1 MVVIDN
7 IHDETMAIATPA
19 NPNPKPQPT
28 WSERFVALKN
38 IPPLLKLI
46 WRTSPQLVIAT
57 ACIRLLRSAVPIAS
71 LYIGKLIID
80 SIVASRTYGQ
90 EHDPNKIWLY
100 VGLECTLAISVVV
113 LGRVSGLLDG
123 LLGDRFA
130 NETSVRIMEHSA
142 TLDLE
147 MFEDAEF
154 YDKLERARRQ
164 TWTRVSLMN
173 DVLGQVQD
181 TITIISFVVAL
192 VTFNPYLLILIF
204 VSIIPSIYGELK
216 FSGESYSLA
225 FQWTAERR
233 KIDYYRFIGA
243 SDETAKE
250 VKIFGLSPFII
261 ARFKQLV
268 TDYYS
273 ANRKLSIRRAIWGAL
288 LSSAMTLSYYA
299 AYIVIISQALGGLI
313 TLGSLTFL
321 IGSFQQ
327 VQSLL
332 QAIFMRFTSIAGDAL
347 YLKDLFDFF
356 DIKPSVPKPLKPHPF
371 PDKITQG
378 FVFEN
383 VSFKYRNS
391 SKWAV
396 RNLSFSLSAGEKLAL
411 VGENGAG
418 KTTVVKLLARLYEP
432 TEGRILLDGVDLR
445 EYDVNELRKH
455 IGVIF
460 QDFVRY
466 QMTLGENIAT
476 GNISQQD
483 DKEAIIESA
492 EKSQAD
498 TVARKLEQGY
508 DQVIGRRFSEGVDL
522 SGGEWQ
528 KVALAR
534 AYLRSAQVLI
544 LDEPTAALDAR
555 AEYDIFRRFT
565 ELTQGKSAVLISHRF
580 STVRMADKVLVLNK
594 GERVEFGSH
603 QELMEL
609 GGIYSELF
617 TLQAQGYL

>member
-1 MVVIDN
+1 
-7 IHDETMAIATPA
+7 MAIATPA
-19 NPNPKPQPT
+19 NPNPKAQPS
-28 WSERFVALKN
+28 WSERFIALKN

-46 WRTSPQLVIAT
+46 WKTSPQLVIAT
-57 ACIRLLRSAVPIAS
+57 ACIRLLRSAVPVAS

-80 SIVASRTYGQ
+80 SIVASRTHGQ
-90 EHDPNKIWLY
+90 EHQDATNIWFY
-100 VGLECTLAISVVV
+100 VALECVLAISVVI

-181 TITIISFVVAL
+181 SITIISFVVAL
-192 VTFNPYLLILIF
+192 VSFNPYLLLLVF

-268 TDYYS
+268 TDYYT
-273 ANRKLSIRRAIWGAL
+273 ANRKLSIRRAIWGAV
-288 LSSAMTLSYYA
+288 LSSVITLSYYS
-299 AYIVIISQALGGLI
+299 AYIVIISQALVGLI

-332 QAIFMRFTSIAGDAL
+332 QSIFMRFTSIAGDAL
-347 YLKDLFDFF
+347 YLKDLFEFF
-356 DIKPSVPKPLKPHPF
+356 EIKPSVPSPSSPHPF
-371 PDKITQG
+371 PEKITQG

-383 VSFKYRNS
+383 VSFKYRNNT
-391 SKWAV
+391 KWAI

-476 GNISQQD
+476 GNITQHDNQT
-483 DKEAIIESA
+483 AIVESA

-508 DQVIGRRFSEGVDL
+508 DQVIGRRFAEGVDL

-594 GERVEFGSH
+594 GERVEYGSH
-603 QELMEL
+603 SELMEL
-609 GGIYSELF
+609 NGIYSELF
-617 TLQAQGYL
+617 TLQAQGYQ

>member
-1 MVVIDN
+1 
-7 IHDETMAIATPA
+7 MAIASPA

-100 VGLECTLAISVVV
+100 VGLECALAISVVV

-225 FQWTAERR
+225 FQWTSERR

-483 DKEAIIESA
+483 DKEAIVESA